1 MDTQLRNPY
10 FTHTEKE
17 INMSA
22 VFTHAGVSTLN
33 GVTKARFANDAL
45 RVKVLAKNGHRD
57 IDIIELANPMSKE
70 DAVAFL
76 ISIDFATQNGVTN
89 AATQAAL
96 EDAIEKRAPKAEKA
110 PKVAK
115 APKAKAPA
123 KKGPTMDA
131 IKAKVAAA
139 KKAPVATKSKAQI
152 TAELADLEDAPY

>member
-1 MDTQLRNPY
+1 MDTQSAIHI
-10 FTHTEKE
+10 FTHREKE
-17 INMSA
+17 INMS

-57 IDIIELANPMSKE
+57 IDIIELKTPMSKE
-70 DAVAFL
+70 DAIAFL

-96 EDAIEKRAPKAEKA
+96 EDAIDKRAVKPTKE

-115 APKAKAPA
+115 VPKAKVPA
-123 KKGPTMDA
+123 KKAITLES
-131 IKAKVAAA
+131 IKAKAVPAS
-139 KKAPVATKSKAQI
+139 TLSKVEIQKQ
-152 TAELADLEDAPY
+152 LANMEDAPY